1 MPELLEKIWKA
12 SEFLNFERKEPLK
25 HELIANE
32 IYPMAGASFN
42 HNLIVS
48 NLHFLLKQQF
58 WGLDFI
64 VLQGDMRVAD
74 LENNSFCYP
83 DVLVIQGEPAF
94 VDNEFD
100 TITNPVM
107 ICEVLSKGT
116 ESYDKEKKFD
126 VYQNLASL
134 QEYVLIWQDRYKV
147 RLFKKITPKHWEM
160 WDFDNENDTISFLY
174 GVCRIY
180 LKDIYQK
187 VKF

>member
-107 ICEVLSKGT
+107 ICEVLSKST

-134 QEYVLIWQDRYKV
+134 QEYVLVWQDRCKV
-147 RLFKKITPKHWEM
+147 RLFRKITPKHWEM
-160 WDFDNENDTISFLY
+160 WDFDNENDTITLLEKFSLQLKE
-174 GVCRIY
+174 IY
-180 LKDIYQK
+180 HK

>member
-1 MPELLEKIWKA
+1 
-12 SEFLNFERKEPLK
+12 
-25 HELIANE
+25 
-32 IYPMAGASFN
+32 MAGASFN